1 MIAMKSFLLRI
12 DFMLCTPQSARRLR
26 ALLEPC
32 PDFQTRI
39 DLLLGAIEYRVVTD
53 AASVAAVQEMRY
65 HAYFREGAAGFRAD
79 QRLSD
84 CYDGSPNA
92 ATVALCFEGLICA
105 SIRLHVVTED
115 WHDSPAVDAF
125 PAQLKPL
132 IRAGERLIDPNCF
145 CVDPLL
151 SGGVP
156 ELARL
161 TLRLCHLV
169 ADLRKRT
176 IVTATVRAEHRAFY
190 ARYLQCRQ
198 IAPPKSYA
206 GRTKP
211 LGLMLCDFDRER
223 GNVLARNPFFAP
235 RPGEIGR
242 VGLDRIGMIDPAVH
256 TEPVA
261 A

>member
-1 MIAMKSFLLRI
+1 
-12 DFMLCTPQSARRLR
+12 MLCTPDSARRLR
-26 ALLEPC
+26 ALLDAC
-32 PDFQTRI
+32 PDFRGRI
-39 DLLLGAIEYRVVTD
+39 ERLLDAVEYRIVDD
-53 AASVAAVQEMRY
+53 AAEMAAVQEMRY
-65 HAYFREGAAGFRAD
+65 QAYFREGAAGFRED

-84 CYDGSPNA
+84 CYDGSSNA
-92 ATVALCFEGLICA
+92 ATMALLFEDRICA
-105 SIRLHVVTED
+105 SIRLHVITEE

-161 TLRLCHLV
+161 TLRLCHLA
-169 ADLRKRT
+169 ADMRERT
-176 IVTATVRAEHRAFY
+176 MVTATVRAEHQAFY
-190 ARYLQCRQ
+190 ARILRCRQ

-223 GNVLARNPFFAP
+223 PNILARNPYFAE
-235 RPGEIGR
+235 RTGEIE
-242 VGLDRIGMIDPAVH
+242 RIGLSRIGVIDPVPGR
-256 TEPVA
+256 EPVA

>member
-1 MIAMKSFLLRI
+1 
-12 DFMLCTPQSARRLR
+12 MLCTPESARRLR
-26 ALLEPC
+26 VLLESR
-32 PDFQTRI
+32 PDFQDRVR
-39 DLLLGAIEYRVVTD
+39 LLLDAIDYRIVSD
-53 AASVAAVQEMRY
+53 AAATAAVQEMRY
-65 HAYFREGAAGFRAD
+65 RAYFREGAVDIRVD

-84 CYDGSPNA
+84 CHDGSANA
-92 ATVALCFEGLICA
+92 ATVALCFEGVICA
-105 SIRLHVVTED
+105 SIRLHVVTEE

-151 SGGVP
+151 SGGIP

-161 TLRLCHLV
+161 TLRLCHLA
-169 ADLRKRT
+169 ADMRKRT
-176 IVTATVRAEHRAFY
+176 MVTATVRAEHQAFY
-190 ARYLQCRQ
+190 ARILHCRQ
-198 IAPPKSYA
+198 VAPPKSYA

-223 GNVLARNPFFAP
+223 ANILARNPYFAA
-235 RPGEIGR
+235 RPGEIER
-242 VGLDRIGMIDPAVH
+242 IGLDRIGVIDPISL